1 MSFRNIKHIAPNEH
15 DSAKLVIL
23 QDDKFVDV
31 NLHVSL
37 PSSNDY
43 CLKDL
48 LASGQRVVPVDTSI
62 LHDNDATSQVVN
74 TLMSQPDTTDN
85 E

>member
-1 MSFRNIKHIAPNEH
+1 MSFRNIKNIVPKEH

-62 LHDNDATSQVVN
+62 LHDDVATSQVVT

-85 E
+85 Q

>member
-1 MSFRNIKHIAPNEH
+1 MSFRNIKNNVPSEH
-15 DSAKLVIL
+15 DSASLVVL
-23 QDDKFVDV
+23 HDDKFVDV

-48 LASGQRVVPVDTSI
+48 LASGQRVVPVDTEI
-62 LHDNDATSQVVN
+62 LHDDSATSQVVN
-74 TLMSQPDTTDN
+74 SLMSPPDTIDK
-85 E
+85 

>member
-1 MSFRNIKHIAPNEH
+1 MSFRNLKNIVPSEH
-15 DSAKLVIL
+15 DSASLVAL
-23 QDDKFVDV
+23 HDDKFVDV

-62 LHDNDATSQVVN
+62 LHDDVATSQVVN

-85 E
+85 

>member
-1 MSFRNIKHIAPNEH
+1 MSFRNIKNIVPNEH